1 MRNRDLLQNWM
12 RKNAVSLI
20 NPDVEVTIPEE
31 GKQALKELPQHVEK
45 VRQGAESIGHGLDET
60 GKGLQEVGK
69 GTQQL
74 SVTGEKLSASGDR
87 LAATGD
93 KLSNTGDKLSNTGDR
108 AIVLGDKFV
117 DRYDRAVSYL
127 PWIGTGLFGGG
138 LLGAL
143 MGGKKHTLLGS
154 IIGATGGATAAGIA
168 KYLYDKHRMNKQASA
183 DDFDRRE
190 RLYYKLHSR

>member
-20 NPDVEVTIPEE
+20 NPEVQVTIPVE
-31 GKQALKELPQHVEK
+31 GKQALKELPQHLDK
-45 VRQGAESIGHGLDET
+45 VRQSAEDIGHGLDET

-74 SVTGEKLSASGDR
+74 ATTGDKLSASGDR
-87 LAATGD
+87 LAT
-93 KLSNTGDKLSNTGDR
+93 TGDKLSNTGDR
-108 AIVLGDKFV
+108 AIVLGDRVV
-117 DRYDRAVSYL
+117 DRYDKAVSYL

-143 MGGKKHTLLGS
+143 MSGGKHTLLGS

-168 KYLYDKHRMNKQASA
+168 KYLYDKHKMNKQASA
-183 DDFDRRE
+183 DEYDRRA

>member
-20 NPDVEVTIPEE
+20 NPEVQVTIPVE
-31 GKQALKELPQHVEK
+31 GKQVLKELPQHMDK
-45 VRQGAESIGHGLDET
+45 VRQSAEDIGHGLDET

-74 SVTGEKLSASGDR
+74 AQ
-87 LAATGD
+87 TGD
-93 KLSNTGDKLSNTGDR
+93 KLSVSGERLATTGDKLSNTGDR
-108 AIVLGDKFV
+108 AIVLGDRVV
-117 DRYDRAVSYL
+117 DRYDKAVSYL

-143 MGGKKHTLLGS
+143 LGGKHKLLGS

-168 KYLYDKHRMNKQASA
+168 KYLYDKHKMTKQASA
-183 DDFDRRE
+183 DEYDRRA

>member
-20 NPDVEVTIPEE
+20 NPEVQVTIPVE
-31 GKQALKELPQHVEK
+31 GKQALKELPQHLDK
-45 VRQGAESIGHGLDET
+45 VRQSAEDIGHGLDET

-74 SVTGEKLSASGDR
+74 ATTGDKLSASGDR
-87 LAATGD
+87 LAT
-93 KLSNTGDKLSNTGDR
+93 TGDKLSNTGDR
-108 AIVLGDKFV
+108 AIVLGDKVV
-117 DRYDRAVSYL
+117 DRYDKAVSYL

-143 MGGKKHTLLGS
+143 LGGKHKLLGS

-168 KYLYDKHRMNKQASA
+168 KYLYDKHKMTKQASA
-183 DDFDRRE
+183 DEYDRRA

>member
-12 RKNAVSLI
+12 RKNAVALI
-20 NPDVEVTIPEE
+20 NPNVEVKIPDE
-31 GKQALKELPQHVEK
+31 GKQVLKELPEHLDK
-45 VRQGAESIGHGLDET
+45 VQQSAESIGHGLDET

-74 SVTGEKLSASGDR
+74 SVTGDKLSASGER
-87 LAATGD
+87 LAT
-93 KLSNTGDKLSNTGDR
+93 TGDKLSNTGDR
-108 AIVLGDKFV
+108 AIVLGDKVV
-117 DRYDRAVSYL
+117 DRYDKAVSYL

-168 KYLYDKHRMNKQASA
+168 KYFYDKYKMNKQASA
-183 DDFDRRE
+183 DDCDRRA

>member
-1 MRNRDLLQNWM
+1 MSNSDILHKWM

-20 NPDVEVTIPEE
+20 NPDVQVTIPDE

-74 SVTGEKLSASGDR
+74 AQ
-87 LAATGD
+87 TGD
-93 KLSNTGDKLSNTGDR
+93 KLSVSSERLATTGDKLSNTGDR
-108 AIVLGDKFV
+108 AIKLGDKVV
-117 DRYDRAVSYL
+117 DRYDKAVSYL

-183 DDFDRRE
+183 DECDRRE